1 MTTAQQRAASQSSF
15 GGVYFQARRIGAESP
30 GASLLL
36 YLAMSTLFLWSVLI
50 IVGDLDPFAS
60 SSALHGSNSLP
71 RDSSSAS
78 SPPGIA
84 SLAEGRP
91 STPRNRQWPRDLPL
105 SRASS
110 NQRYLRFVPTNH
122 DIHCSLFLFACR
134 PLYRRGMARCRNPV
148 LLVEKWI
155 SKKLPSKSSEG
166 PALRRLPT
174 LRRPFPSQF
183 A

>member
-15 GGVYFQARRIGAESP
+15 GGVYFQARRIGAELR
-30 GASLLL
+30 ASFTVPRHVNII
-36 YLAMSTLFLWSVLI
+36 SRSVLI

-148 LLVEKWI
+148 LLVENGFR
-155 SKKLPSKSSEG
+155 KSCRRSQVRPC
-166 PALRRLPT
+166 PARLPT